1 MLLYLSQVQL
11 LAIHPFYTNL
21 LPTPIIIS
29 HHLFPAPCISVWN
42 NYVSLPSL
50 HSLQLFAYSLIAR
63 TLYVTKVHD
72 GLEGL
77 ISSMD
82 GASMQ
87 KCVDTI
93 FEGLLLPKS
102 SCWAVCASFILACR
116 FEPPTLLC
124 EVSRAICIS
133 CLPVSVKLL
142 SFIVGYCMKQVED

>member
-1 MLLYLSQVQL
+1 
-11 LAIHPFYTNL
+11 
-21 LPTPIIIS
+21 
-29 HHLFPAPCISVWN
+29 
-42 NYVSLPSL
+42 VSLPSL

-63 TLYVTKVHD
+63 TLYVTKVH

-82 GASMQ
+82 GASMH

-116 FEPPTLLC
+116 FEPLTLLC

-133 CLPVSVKLL
+133 CLPASECEIAIIYCRLL
-142 SFIVGYCMKQVED
+142 YETS